1 MSSIASRFLETFTS
15 LLNRHHA
22 TELTFI
28 NYKALFSMSQVL
40 EETIRRKELKC
51 NVIVGGGMGSV
62 GLDDKNF
69 SKILVFRK
77 KNVTF

>member
-1 MSSIASRFLETFTS
+1 
-15 LLNRHHA
+15 
-22 TELTFI
+22 
-28 NYKALFSMSQVL
+28 MSQVL

-51 NVIVGGGMGSV
+51 NVIVGGGMGRV

-77 KNVTF
+77 RNVTF